1 MPEVSQIKINGK
13 LYSFADLEARE
24 RIQVY
29 TCTLNEDLSINTID
43 LAYSDCVTAEEAQK
57 QVLIIGIEQT
67 GCTLVFRDLG
77 KHLENGE
84 ATYLFKTSFDHATD
98 SHIREI
104 IIRVPQNGVAF
115 TSIYTYENEDNK
127 VSSWNS
133 ELSDESYP
141 TEKLVKTTLDEKA
154 SAAELEKTNTQ
165 HTSDIE
171 RLNRR
176 IDSISGAI
184 AFFSL
189 SLNDKEPYVNPETM
203 KYQIKEND
211 AWVDYDGDAK
221 PDETQYTV
229 RHYLKADITIDDG
242 YNEDLMD
249 IVAKSWLQKEF
260 GFTTIEQLDNA
271 SIYFSDIERT
281 GGPDSVRVDYWRN
294 LANTEIGDYPLLQQ
308 TGCYKTSSS
317 SDVAPFTSTSQGT
330 IIGTT
335 VDGQIGSLGGGIGVV
350 NGWDTIK
357 SDIEELQNSAV
368 EGATEKPLM
377 DSTIAAVGTSTKFAR
392 EDHTHPKDSTKE
404 NVSNKITSW
413 NKYSSDV
420 SYPSEKL
427 VKAALDEKETKENSK
442 VHLYFAESKRTFST
456 LGNAALGDKVY
467 IRKKDTNNYYE
478 GYVAYKQADTTLVM
492 LTTSPFG
499 NSIPYVYVE
508 ADKKKGYIDSGPD
521 KAFTTETFTLNSQT
535 YNGFYSYISTTIQ
548 NYLVENT
555 IKVNKY
561 VSNNSGEIVTISRK
575 IYLPSSQ
582 ELGGTKTDVQDTD
595 YVFTN
600 KLTDQRYITRTCLPL
615 ETTPLIGDKYWA
627 WWPRLVEIEN
637 GKITET
643 SGLWGSTI
651 LDKVPCPVMCFSNST
666 PLRSD
671 GFLADYPDEVSISVS
686 MLTND
691 QGDKISLLDSDWRKR
706 LSNSIYDS
714 TLNYPTC
721 AAVYNLKTT
730 LESSK
735 EDTANKVTSISGSET
750 FAQKNTLFP
759 TVGASLNYFY
769 RKPDVLSTSS
779 YDPQQSTV
787 GEASATISGL
797 TLSPYRFLRAYIGGF
812 NGGTSS
818 SYGNT
823 NLIVDIDLGSNA
835 SRNGYYTG
843 GAATTAYDP
852 GQSRIFAVCSAQIN
866 GAGNDNFYFNWLVRY
881 QSQTPANLSGSG
893 RQLYRLEGW
902 Y

>member
-154 SAAELEKTNTQ
+154 SAADLEKTNTQ
-165 HTSDIE
+165 HTSDVE

-294 LANTEIGDYPLLQQ
+294 LTNTEIGDYPLLQQ

-357 SDIEELQNSAV
+357 SDIEELQSSAV

-377 DSTIAAVGTSTKFAR
+377 DSTIAAVGTSIKFAR

-413 NKYSSDV
+413 NRYSSDV

-442 VHLYFAESKRTFST
+442 VHLYAATSKRTFST
-456 LGNAALGDKVY
+456 LGNAALGDNVY
-467 IRKKDTNNYYE
+467 IRKKDANNYYK

-499 NSIPYVYVE
+499 NDSPYVY
-508 ADKKKGYIDSGPD
+508 ASNDKDYIDSGAD
-521 KAFTTETFTLNSQT
+521 KAFTTESFTIGSST
-535 YNGFYSYISTTIQ
+535 YSGFYSYISATIQ
-548 NYLVENT
+548 SYLVENT

-561 VSNNSGEIVTISRK
+561 VSDETGEIVTISRK
-575 IYLPSSQ
+575 VYLPSVQ
-582 ELGGTKTDVQDTD
+582 ELGATSSVQDTD

-600 KLTDQRYITRTCLPL
+600 KLTDQTYVTRTCSPEQL
-615 ETTPLIGDKYWA
+615 TSSTGYA
-627 WWPRLVEIEN
+627 WWLTNVKVEN
-637 GKITET
+637 GKA
-643 SGLWGSTI
+643 STI
-651 LDKVPCPVMCFSNST
+651 LGMAGMNIINKVPCPVMCFSNST

-714 TLNYPTC
+714 TLDYPTC

-750 FAQKNTLFP
+750 VTQKNTLFP

-812 NGGTSS
+812 NGSTSS

>member
-13 LYSFADLEARE
+13 LYSLADLEARE
-24 RIQVY
+24 KIQVY
-29 TCTLNEDLSINTID
+29 ICTLNEDLSINTIS
-43 LAYSDCVTAEEAQK
+43 LAYSDCVAAEEAQR
-57 QVLIIGIEQT
+57 QILIIGIESS
-67 GCTLVFRDLG
+67 GCELVFRDLG
-77 KHLENGE
+77 KHLADGE
-84 ATYLFKTSFDHATD
+84 IVYLFKTSFNHATD

-104 IIRVPQNGVAF
+104 VIRVPQNGVAS
-115 TSIYTYENEDNK
+115 TSFYTYENEDNK
-127 VSSWNS
+127 VSNWNS

-154 SAAELEKTNTQ
+154 LAVDLEKTNTQ

-184 AFFSL
+184 AFFSF
-189 SLNDKEPYVNPETM
+189 SLNDKEPYINPETM

-211 AWVDYDGDAK
+211 AWADYDGDTK

-229 RHYLKADITIDDG
+229 RHYLKADITIDDT

-249 IVAKSWLQKEF
+249 IAAKAWLQKEF

-294 LANTEIGDYPLLQQ
+294 LTNTEISTYPLLQQ

-335 VDGQIGSLGGGIGVV
+335 VDGQIGSLGGGIGIV

-357 SDIEELQNSAV
+357 SDIEELQNSAT

-377 DSTIAAVGTSTKFAR
+377 DTNVAAVGTSTKFAR
-392 EDHTHPKDSTKE
+392 EDHTHPKDSAKE

-413 NKYSSDV
+413 NRYSSDV

-442 VHLYFAESKRTFST
+442 VHLYAAVSKRTFST
-456 LGNAALGDKVY
+456 LGDAALGDKIY

-478 GYVAYKQADTTLVM
+478 GYVAYKQTDTTLVM

-499 NSIPYVYVE
+499 NKVPYVYIE
-508 ADKKKGYIDSGPD
+508 TDNKKGYIDSGPD
-521 KAFTTETFTLNSQT
+521 KAFTTETFTINSKT
-535 YNGFYSYISTTIQ
+535 YNGFYSYISATIQ

-561 VSNNSGEIVTISRK
+561 VSNESGEITTISRK

-582 ELGGTKTDVQDTD
+582 ELGATNTNVQDTD

-600 KLTDQRYITRTCLPL
+600 KLTDQTYVTRTCYSGQL
-615 ETTPLIGDKYWA
+615 TSSSNYDWYFDNVVIKS
-627 WWPRLVEIEN
+627 
-637 GKITET
+637 GKATVQLGIYGT
-643 SGLWGSTI
+643 TI
-651 LDKVPCPVMCFSNST
+651 LSKTPCPVMCFSNST
-666 PLRSD
+666 PMRSD
-671 GFLADYPDEVSISVS
+671 GFLADYPDEVSFSAS

-691 QGDKISLLDSDWRKR
+691 QGDKISLIDSYWRGR
-706 LSNSIYDS
+706 LSNSITDT
-714 TLNYPTC
+714 TLYYPTC
-721 AAVYNLKTT
+721 AAVYELKTT

-735 EDTANKVTSISGSET
+735 EDTANKIASISGSET
-750 FAQKNTLFP
+750 VTQKSTLFP
-759 TVGASLNYFY
+759 TVGASLDYFY
-769 RKPDVLSTSS
+769 RKPDTLWTGSR
-779 YDPQQSTV
+779 DPTQSVV
-787 GEASATISGL
+787 GSASASVSGL
-797 TLSPYRFLRAYIGGF
+797 TLSSYRFLRAYIGGF
-812 NGGTSS
+812 NGGTDS

-823 NLIVDIDLGSNA
+823 NLIVDIDLSSNA

-843 GAATTAYDP
+843 GAATTSYDP

-881 QSQTPANLSGSG
+881 QSQTPAKLSGSG
-893 RQLYRLEGW
+893 RVLYRLEGW